1 MRSGFTNVW
10 GGGSKCP
17 GSHTSAGSLSFKK
30 LLIGG
35 YEWVRIQHR
44 LCTRRGK
51 NGCMKVVIAIAWYT
65 RLPVTLSML
74 MVSFRINRLND
85 ETEGS
90 TEFRAPRKLYRH
102 PRVKRKGVYRCPR
115 GSKSRM
121 PRGFHRL
128 RYLYYTAGSQSNRCL
143 Y

>member
-10 GGGSKCP
+10 GGGSKYP

-30 LLIGG
+30 LLMNGF
-35 YEWVRIQHR
+35 ESSTDFVR
-44 LCTRRGK
+44 TRRGK

-74 MVSFRINRLND
+74 LVSFRINRLND

-90 TEFRAPRKLYRH
+90 TEFRAPQKLCRH

-115 GSKSRM
+115 DLNPVG
-121 PRGFHRL
+121 PQGFIV
-128 RYLYYTAGSQSNRCL
+128 
-143 Y
+143 